1 MDGGQSDDETR
12 STILD
17 HAERLFIR
25 DGYAATTMQRV
36 AKHAGLPVETVCR
49 VFPSKFR
56 LMRALR
62 DRALYGTGADRRS
75 DEMRN
80 RETDLRAMY
89 RNWAAFS
96 KEVSPRV
103 SPLLLVIRDAAATD
117 RDMELLRKEWDDA
130 RFERMVGN
138 AARVAELGVEDPDRA
153 RDIMWLLTSP
163 EVYDLLV
170 VKRGWSID
178 AYGDFIE
185 QVLAGTL

>member
-12 STILD
+12 SAVLD